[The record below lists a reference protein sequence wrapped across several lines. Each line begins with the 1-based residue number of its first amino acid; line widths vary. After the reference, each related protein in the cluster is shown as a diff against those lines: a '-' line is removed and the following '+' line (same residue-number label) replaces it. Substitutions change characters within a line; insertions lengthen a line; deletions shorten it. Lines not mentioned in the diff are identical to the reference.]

1 MKRMSLLQRLL
12 GTGRDPRETARPL
25 WHRVVEISREPHWY
39 ATDGVTDSVAGRFD
53 MITLVLAMVLLRLDG
68 EADTAQTSAWVTEL
82 FVDDMDGQL
91 RQSGVGDMVVGK
103 HIGKLVS
110 VLGGRIGALRKA
122 FALDAAG
129 GEASPGEDGLE
140 AALMRNVTLAEGA
153 SPAALALAIRALRAK
168 LAATPVSAVL
178 AGDIA

>member
-39 ATDGVTDSVAGRFD
+39 AAEGVTDSVPGRFD
-53 MITLVLAMVLLRLDG
+53 MITLVLALVLLRLDG
-68 EADTAQTSAWVTEL
+68 EQDTAQTSAWVTEL

-122 FALDAAG
+122 FAPEADGG
-129 GEASPGEDGLE
+129 GEDTLQ
-140 AALMRNVTLAEGA
+140 AALTRNVTLVDGA
-153 SPAALALAIRALRAK
+153 SPAALALAIRTLREK
-168 LAATPVSAVL
+168 LAATPVKAVL
-178 AGDIA
+178 AGDVA